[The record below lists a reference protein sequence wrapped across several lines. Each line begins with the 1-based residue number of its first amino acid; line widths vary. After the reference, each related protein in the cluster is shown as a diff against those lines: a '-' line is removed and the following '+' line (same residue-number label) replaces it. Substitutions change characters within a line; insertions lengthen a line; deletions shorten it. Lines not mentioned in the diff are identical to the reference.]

1 MTRVLLVLLVLSL
14 TAIPPGAA
22 DEVAQT
28 DESQDVS
35 EIIAKVNDGIPNLV
49 HGDVVPNRRRNAAS
63 CTAYGC
69 KWPKSGRYV
78 YVPITISSAYSRA
91 QRNFIIRSLVS
102 FHGSTCIRFVWRRW
116 YHWTYLNFF
125 SGSGCWSSVGR
136 RWFGRQSV
144 SLKKNGCLYTST
156 VQHEVL
162 HALGFHHE
170 HIRSDRDSYVNILT
184 QNIQSGKQQN
194 FRKMRTNNLATRYD
208 FNSVMQYS
216 NNAFSKN
223 GQPTIVAKSN
233 PNLKFGNAR
242 QMSANDIA
250 RVNRLYRCW

>member
-91 QRNFIIRSLVS
+91 QRNFIIRSL
-102 FHGSTCIRFVWRRW
+102 
-116 YHWTYLNFF
+116 
-125 SGSGCWSSVGR
+125 
-136 RWFGRQSV
+136 SV

-250 RVNRLYRCW
+250 RVNRLYRCSRQCRVIHIGLFQMDVYSSSMNVHRKDFQKKATKVQ